1 MSTRNRI
8 LSALCDELFKSWS
21 RPSIPQTYID
31 LSESY
36 ANPILPQKRPWWK
49 RKKKPSCP
57 DAATMKRELLE
68 TMRRKVAE
76 YATSD
81 IHVSDWMNY
90 TFFKGAAKRG
100 DFKDSL
106 HYLKKTQK
114 QVAHESGFC
123 TMKNKKFRKSS
134 FCAEWNTHFFRQF
147 NAECEKLYKRLLA
160 DGAEKV
166 KQDILLLADYY
177 LEDLG
182 VLIQKDYLKLKL
194 EEADIRFQIAMQKA
208 QEKEEAKAQK
218 ELAQAIRKAEQEEA
232 QAKEQLAK
240 EREALKRSGDEQ
252 KRTQLEQR
260 IAQLEKALQEAEE
273 RHQRAVS
280 MAQITRAGYV
290 YIISNEGSFGKG
302 IYKIGMTRRPEP
314 MERVIEL
321 GDASVPF
328 PFQVH
333 AFIYSQDAPA
343 LEADLHRH
351 FATRRVNTQ
360 NMRKEFFRVE
370 LEEIKEALRKMGMN
384 VPFEGEEE

>member
-1 MSTRNRI
+1 MSIYNYI
-8 LSALCDELFKSWS
+8 LFTLYSELLKSWS
-21 RPSIPQTYID
+21 HHSLPQTYID
-31 LSESY
+31 FEEKY
-36 ANPILPQKRPWWK
+36 AAPILPKKWRWWK
-49 RKKKPSCP
+49 RKKTSCP
-57 DAATMKRELLE
+57 DKDELKRELLE
-68 TMRRKVAE
+68 TLRRKVAE
-76 YATSD
+76 YD
-81 IHVSDWMNY
+81 DFGIHVSNRMNY
-90 TFFKGAAKRG
+90 MLFEGAAGNG

-106 HYLKKTQK
+106 HYLKKTQR
-114 QVAHESGFC
+114 QVAHESDFC
-123 TMKNKKFRKSS
+123 TMKNEQIRKSS
-134 FCAEWNTHFFRQF
+134 FCAEWNAHFSRQF
-147 NAECEKLYKRLLA
+147 NAGCEKLYKRLLT

-166 KQDILLLADYY
+166 KQEILLMADYY

-194 EEADIRFQIAMQKA
+194 EEADIRFQIAIQKA

-218 ELAQAIRKAEQEEA
+218 ELAQAIRKAEQDETK
-232 QAKEQLAK
+232 AKEQLTK
-240 EREALKRSGDEQ
+240 KREALKRTGDEQ
-252 KRTQLEQR
+252 KRTQLIQR

-314 MERVIEL
+314 MQRVIEL

-351 FATRRVNTQ
+351 FATCRVNNQ
-360 NMRKEFFRVE
+360 NLRKEFFRVE
-370 LEEIKEALRKMGMN
+370 LEEIKDALQGMGIDVRLEGRK
-384 VPFEGEEE
+384 E

>member
-1 MSTRNRI
+1 MSIYNHI
-8 LSALCDELFKSWS
+8 LFTLYSELLKSWS
-21 RPSIPQTYID
+21 RPSLPQTYID
-31 LSESY
+31 FEEKY
-36 ANPILPQKRPWWK
+36 AAPILPKKWRWWK
-49 RKKKPSCP
+49 RKKPSCP
-57 DAATMKRELLE
+57 DKDELKRELLE
-68 TMRRKVAE
+68 TLRRKVAE
-76 YATSD
+76 YDASD

-90 TFFKGAAKRG
+90 MLFEGAPNRC

-114 QVAHESGFC
+114 QVAHGSDFC
-123 TMKNKKFRKSS
+123 TMKNERIRKSS
-134 FCAEWNTHFFRQF
+134 FCAEWNAHFSRQF
-147 NAECEKLYKRLLA
+147 NAGCEKLYKRLLA

-194 EEADIRFQIAMQKA
+194 EEADIRFQIAIQKT

-218 ELAQAIRKAEQEEA
+218 ELAEVIRKAEQEET

-240 EREALKRSGDEQ
+240 EMKALKRTGDEQ
-252 KRTQLEQR
+252 KRAQLIQR

-314 MERVIEL
+314 MQRVIEL

-343 LEADLHRH
+343 LEANLHRR
-351 FATRRVNTQ
+351 FATRRVNNQ
-360 NMRKEFFRVE
+360 NLRKEFFRVE
-370 LEEIKEALRKMGMN
+370 LEEIKDALQGMGID
-384 VPFEGEEE
+384 VRLEGWEE